1 MKTLLAIIAALGL
14 TAARAEARVD
24 VVTTIET
31 FKVITEEIGGGNVSV
46 TALVGANVDPHF
58 VDPRPS
64 YALTLNRAELLIHVG
79 LDLEAGWLPPLLE
92 QSRNPKIQT
101 GQPGNLDAST
111 AGITVLEGTG
121 TSRSQGDIHPLG
133 NPHYWLPPAN
143 ALAVARA
150 ITARLKQIDPARSAD
165 YDQGLARFV
174 ARAEARAKEWARL
187 AEGLRGVKVVSYHK
201 SWSYLTGW
209 LGLVEIGYVEPKPGI
224 PPSPSH
230 LAQLVQTA
238 KTAGA
243 KMVIVE
249 SYYPQNTARR
259 VAELAGMKLV
269 TLPSD
274 AGGALRSYVDL
285 VDHALAR
292 LANAAR

>member
-31 FKVITEEIGGGNVSV
+31 LKVITEEIGGGNVSV